1 MFISQ
6 LSKDG
11 QAKPMLPNNLTQIY
25 LNIYQYPMFK
35 IGMIDQIMRYLKV
48 TDVSRT

>member
-11 QAKPMLPNNLTQIY
+11 QANPMLPNDLTHIY
-25 LNIYQYPMFK
+25 MNIYQYPMFK
-35 IGMIDQIMRYLKV
+35 IGMIDQIMRYLKGV
-48 TDVSRT
+48 VS

>member
-6 LSKDG
+6 LSKVG
-11 QAKPMLPNNLTQIY
+11 QTKLMLPNDLTQIY
-25 LNIYQYPMFK
+25 LNIYQYSMFK
-35 IGMIDQIMRYLKV
+35 IGMFDQIKV